1 METQPNPSFF
11 AGEFWGSVL
20 RSRTFWLPQDHGALL
35 GTFSLAVVL
44 LATMLLLPRLSAR
57 RRRLSELH
65 RDAAGSVTMLDFV
78 LVTPLFVFFMFVVFQ
93 FAILAKNHL
102 FTHYAA
108 YMAARS
114 ARVYLCPQFP
124 ISAGAFLDAQL
135 GVKVCDDGAAA
146 QKADIAARLALVP
159 AAPYKTLRCNSG
171 CQAPEA
177 VLKNIAEASGV
188 SKRWGAIQRQAR
200 YMFDRDNVTVT
211 VARAPMANYAALKR
225 TPHVPVKAAVEARF
239 LLLDYAG
246 WVMADGKRK
255 DGRYYTVSR
264 AEVTLL

>member
-1 METQPNPSFF
+1 MMETQPGLLS
-11 AGEFWGSVL
+11 GEFWSSVL
-20 RSRTFWLPQDHGALL
+20 RSRTFWMPQDHGALL
-35 GTFSLAVVL
+35 GTLALALAL
-44 LATMLLLPRLSAR
+44 LATMLFLPRLLGR
-57 RRRLSELH
+57 RRRIADLLQ
-65 RDAAGSVTMLDFV
+65 DTGGSTTMLDFV
-78 LVTPLFVFFMFVVFQ
+78 LVTPLFVFFMFAVFQ

-124 ISAGAFLDAQL
+124 ISAGAFLDAQF

-146 QKADIAARLALVP
+146 AKADTAARLALIP
-159 AAPYKTLRCNSG
+159 AAPYKALRCNSD

-200 YMFDRDNVTVT
+200 YMFDRQNVTVS
-211 VARAPMANYAALKR
+211 VERAQMATYAAIAKR
-225 TPHVPVKAAVEARF
+225 SPHVPVKASVEVRF

-255 DGRYYTVSR
+255 DGRYYTISR